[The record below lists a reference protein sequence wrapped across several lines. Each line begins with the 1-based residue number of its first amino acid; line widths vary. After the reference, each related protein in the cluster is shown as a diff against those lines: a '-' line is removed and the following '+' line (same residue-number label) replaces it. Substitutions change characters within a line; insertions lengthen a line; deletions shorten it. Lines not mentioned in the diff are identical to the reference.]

1 MIQLWLLLFGLLAT
15 SAAAAD
21 ALTCSVPERKA
32 FLRKGGPV
40 VFDAQLVNR
49 GQSILEGRLEASML
63 RWGRRVSTHV
73 SPEMAIP
80 PGQTVTQMVL
90 PPPVNPN
97 YGEGLA
103 VKLDFV
109 SSGGAIPLGE
119 HRLGKFPEGGEGFV
133 IGIPRGSVTAKQ
145 IDTQREQ
152 SARLE
157 TLRPVLERS
166 AWFETQTQSIP
177 VERAPSQVANWCA
190 YDLVVLDEVAL
201 GEMSARQLDTL
212 ARWVEAGGRVMIF
225 ADGPIGERAY
235 EFVARIAKWSGKAI
249 VLDES
254 RQLPRNTWRLEAGM
268 GRVLLAGNPPATSL
282 DIKAGAWRQHLAWA
296 WKVRPA
302 LHWDISNDGVW
313 PVERGVDY
321 VGLHPSA
328 ANSPE
333 FMLRTKMDLLF
344 DEENSKPRSMP
355 LSTAAGL
362 LLGLLLLAGP
372 VDWMVLGRLRRRRR
386 TWIVFPVLCAGSAWL
401 AWRIAVVHLGPKAR
415 ELTVQLVDVGEN
427 NQLLREFVLRR
438 RMPSGDE
445 EWVTETNEG
454 VATAQPLAV
463 TFDQFEGLE
472 SSQPIPETRVEWQTP
487 SKSALRQN
495 LRQWTINWRHTVSF
509 PPQSPPAAP
518 RWTELIERWKQASRV
533 DNGMVPGD
541 QDDFAI
547 HYIADPARERLIQT
561 DHIRSNPVINDAA
574 AKALAEPIRPLSD
587 ILDGDA
593 PRLEGTGC
601 AAVSERSPL
610 VIVVFRRVGDELQ
623 IFRRHV
629 SKHELEGSR

>member
-1 MIQLWLLLFGLLAT
+1 MKLLWLLLLGLLAT
-15 SAAAAD
+15 SASAAD
-21 ALTCSVPERKA
+21 ALTCTVPDRKA

-80 PGQTVTQMVL
+80 PGQTVSQMVL
-90 PPPVNPN
+90 PPPVNPG
-97 YGEGLA
+97 YGEGVA

-109 SSGGAIPLGE
+109 TSSGAIPLGE

-166 AWFETQTQSIP
+166 AWFETQTHSIP
-177 VERAPSQVANWCA
+177 VERVPSQVANWCA
-190 YDLVVLDEVAL
+190 YDLVVLDETTL
-201 GEMSARQLDTL
+201 GEMSIRQLDAL
-212 ARWVEAGGRVMIF
+212 ARWIEAGGRVMIF
-225 ADGPIGERAY
+225 ADGPIGERAF
-235 EFVARIAKWSGKAI
+235 EFIARIAKWSRTTIA
-249 VLDES
+249 LDDA
-254 RQLPRNTWRLEAGM
+254 RQLPRKTWRLEAGM
-268 GRVLLAGNPPATSL
+268 GRVLLAGNPPASSL
-282 DIKAGAWRQHLAWA
+282 EIKAGTWRQHLAWA

-302 LHWDISNDGVW
+302 LLWDISNDGVW
-313 PVERGVDY
+313 PVERGFNHFEV
-321 VGLHPSA
+321 HPA
-328 ANSPE
+328 AGNVPAL
-333 FMLRTKMDLLF
+333 MLRTKMDRLF
-344 DEENSKPRSMP
+344 DEENSKPRLMP

-372 VDWMVLGRLRRRRR
+372 VDWMVLGRLRRRRW
-386 TWIVFPVLCAGSAWL
+386 TWVVFPLVCAGSAWL
-401 AWRIAVVHLGPKAR
+401 AWRMAVVHLGPKVR
-415 ELTVQLVDVGEN
+415 ELTVQVIDIGEN
-427 NQLLREFVLRR
+427 DQYLREFVLRR

-445 EWVTETNEG
+445 EWVTETSEG
-454 VATAQPLAV
+454 IATAQPAAV

-472 SSQPIPETRVEWQTP
+472 SNQPIPETRVEWQTP
-487 SKSALRQN
+487 SKSILRQN

-509 PPQSPPAAP
+509 AP
-518 RWTELIERWKQASRV
+518 SSQQAGPEWTELIERWKQSSQIK
-533 DNGMVPGD
+533 NGMVPGD
-541 QDDFAI
+541 QGEFVL
-547 HYIADPARERLIQT
+547 HYIADPARVRWIQT
-561 DHIRSNPVINDAA
+561 DHLRRESVINDAA
-574 AKALAEPIRPLSD
+574 AEVLAEPLRPLRD

-593 PRLEGTGC
+593 PRLEGMEC
-601 AAVSERSPL
+601 AAPSERSPL
-610 VIVVFRRVGDELQ
+610 IIVASRRKGDELQ

-629 SKHELEGSR
+629 SMRELEGVQ